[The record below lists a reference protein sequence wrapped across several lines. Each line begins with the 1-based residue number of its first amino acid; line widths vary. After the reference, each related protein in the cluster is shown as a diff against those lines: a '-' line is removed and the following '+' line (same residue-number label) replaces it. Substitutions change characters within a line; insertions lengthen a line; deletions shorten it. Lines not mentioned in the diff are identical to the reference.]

1 MVQGRDPHCVCPLFL
16 AKLSALTPLTASA
29 SIAFTTPDWE
39 SIDAIYNDLGPTP
52 RLCIELHESDSVASY
67 SRALQESILKLDA
80 KRLSDMILGSSSL
93 SLDEVSS
100 RICLIARKDPGVI
113 YDDVDVSPI
122 TTAVATQLVAHL
134 RTFDPQE
141 LLSLYM
147 LFIVPSNGHDLCPP
161 GFYDA
166 IHLVVTKM

>member
-1 MVQGRDPHCVCPLFL
+1 MHRTSRVRQRGELQPCIARVDSQARCETAFRYDL
-16 AKLSALTPLTASA
+16 A
-29 SIAFTTPDWE
+29 
-39 SIDAIYNDLGPTP
+39 G
-52 RLCIELHESDSVASY
+52 
-67 SRALQESILKLDA
+67 
-80 KRLSDMILGSSSL
+80 SSL

-141 LLSLYM
+141 LLSLYTQ
-147 LFIVPSNGHDLCPP
+147 FTVPSNGHDLCPP

-166 IHLVVTKM
+166 IHLVCDKVYCILKSSSW